1 MKLKW
6 TSKAHSDLRRLYDFL
21 APVNRPA
28 AIRVVRTLIK
38 APEQLL
44 EYPRIGEKL
53 DAFAPKEV
61 RRIFLGAYEIRYQ
74 VRAGDIF
81 VLRIWHSREDR

>member
-6 TSKAHSDLRRLYDFL
+6 TSKAHSDLRRLCDFL
-21 APVNRPA
+21 APVNKPA

-38 APEQLL
+38 AL

-61 RRIFLGAYEIRYQ
+61 RRIFLGAYEIRYEVQ
-74 VRAGDIF
+74 AGDIF